1 MAQVAHSTQ
10 RQIDRLLARSF
21 DEWQELPE
29 VEGAIDGWEQIDQ
42 IVYVE
47 EWTLAEERL
56 IRLER
61 YADDGLLTPEQTAR
75 HNDLKRLVAQ
85 NRPIIERLRAS

>member
-1 MAQVAHSTQ
+1 MAQVAQ
-10 RQIDRLLARSF
+10 AVQQQIDRLLARSF
-21 DEWQELPE
+21 DEWRELPE
-29 VEGAIDGWEQIDQ
+29 VEAAIDGWDQIDQ

-56 IRLER
+56 IRLEWHAR
-61 YADDGLLTPEQTAR
+61 DGALTAEQVAR

>member
-1 MAQVAHSTQ
+1 MAQVAQGTH
-10 RQIDRLLARSF
+10 RQIEHLLARAF
-21 DEWQELPE
+21 AEWEE
-29 VEGAIDGWEQIDQ
+29 VPAVETEIDGWDLLDQ

-56 IRLER
+56 LRLER
-61 YADDGLLTPEQTAR
+61 FAAEGALTDAQAVR
-75 HNDLKRLVAQ
+75 YNDLKRLVAQ

>member
-1 MAQVAHSTQ
+1 MAQVEQ
-10 RQIDRLLARSF
+10 RTHQQINHLLARSF
-21 DEWQELPE
+21 AEWEE
-29 VEGAIDGWEQIDQ
+29 VPAVASEIEGWDLIDQ

-56 IRLER
+56 LRLQR
-61 YADDGLLTPEQTAR
+61 YAEEDALTDEQVAR
-75 HNDLKRLVAQ
+75 HDDLKRLVAQ